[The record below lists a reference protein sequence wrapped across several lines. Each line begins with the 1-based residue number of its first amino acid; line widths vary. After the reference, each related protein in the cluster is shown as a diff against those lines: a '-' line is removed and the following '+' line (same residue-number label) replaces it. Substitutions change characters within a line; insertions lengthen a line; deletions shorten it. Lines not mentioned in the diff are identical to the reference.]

1 MKTTLNAIREHSPCT
16 TGWSKLLKNIGK
28 TKADD
33 EPLAI
38 TTILE
43 SNGLEDALWCL
54 RAIDGHEKEIRLF
67 ANLCE
72 VEPKVIEELDE
83 ADYSNLQKVYL
94 GFFNSEEMSSAQ
106 SSSSQK

>member
-1 MKTTLNAIREHSPCT
+1 MQNIELKYPVESHSETITNLTMRRSKIKDRLLVAKMKTAS
-16 TGWSKLLKNIGK
+16 
-28 TKADD
+28 D
-33 EPLAI
+33 E
-38 TTILE
+38 
-43 SNGLEDALWCL
+43 
-54 RAIDGHEKEIRLF
+54 EKEIRLF

>member
-1 MKTTLNAIREHSPCT
+1 MHTVELKYPVEATGETITNLTMRRSKIKDRLLVAKMKTAS
-16 TGWSKLLKNIGK
+16 
-28 TKADD
+28 D
-33 EPLAI
+33 E
-38 TTILE
+38 
-43 SNGLEDALWCL
+43 
-54 RAIDGHEKEIRLF
+54 EKEIRLF

-106 SSSSQK
+106 SSSSRK

>member
-1 MKTTLNAIREHSPCT
+1 MQTIELKYPVEATGETITNLTMRRSKIKDRLLVAKMKNVS
-16 TGWSKLLKNIGK
+16 
-28 TKADD
+28 D
-33 EPLAI
+33 E
-38 TTILE
+38 
-43 SNGLEDALWCL
+43 
-54 RAIDGHEKEIRLF
+54 EKEIRLF

-106 SSSSQK
+106 SSSSRK

>member
-1 MKTTLNAIREHSPCT
+1 MQTIELKYPVEATGETITNLTMRRSKIKDRLLVAKMKTAS
-16 TGWSKLLKNIGK
+16 
-28 TKADD
+28 D
-33 EPLAI
+33 E
-38 TTILE
+38 
-43 SNGLEDALWCL
+43 
-54 RAIDGHEKEIRLF
+54 EKEIRLF

-72 VEPKVIEELDE
+72 IEPKVIEELDE

>member
-1 MKTTLNAIREHSPCT
+1 MQTIELKYPVEATGETFANLTMRRSKIKDRLLVAKMKTAS
-16 TGWSKLLKNIGK
+16 
-28 TKADD
+28 D
-33 EPLAI
+33 E
-38 TTILE
+38 
-43 SNGLEDALWCL
+43 
-54 RAIDGHEKEIRLF
+54 EKEIRLF

>member
-1 MKTTLNAIREHSPCT
+1 MQTIELKYPVEATGETITNLTMRRSKIKDRLLVAKMKTAS
-16 TGWSKLLKNIGK
+16 
-28 TKADD
+28 D
-33 EPLAI
+33 E
-38 TTILE
+38 
-43 SNGLEDALWCL
+43 
-54 RAIDGHEKEIRLF
+54 EKEIRLF